1 MGHKQAYRRPDGLG
15 RAIINSRNKTRRGQ
29 RELPDGT
36 TSATKE
42 DKQPG
47 WVRLQ
52 SVTQERDLDEFLN
65 TAELAGTDFTA
76 TKLNIKI
83 LHQDQT
89 NQYLLTEEQQQAADE
104 RQQSNRRRLTVPRR
118 PAWDSSTTRDELDRA
133 EKASFLEWRRGL
145 AELEEQHDLL
155 LTPFERNLE
164 VWRQLWRVVERSSVV
179 VQICDAREPMFYRS
193 QDLAVYVRELA
204 FNEKKEKRNLLL
216 INKADLLTVRQR
228 RLWARHFKKEKI
240 RFAFFSAA
248 MASLEDAF
256 EVMSLNREVDEE
268 LKRESDEDDVTAED
282 IHVLSVDE
290 LEDLFL
296 KTAPPP
302 ENETDKIYIGLVGY
316 PNVGKSSTI
325 NALLGAK
332 KVSVSATPGKTKHFQ
347 TIHLSERVILCDC
360 PGLVFPNFASTKAE
374 LVCNGVL
381 PIDQMREYTGPAGL
395 LAQRIPKAYI
405 EKTYGIK
412 IHTRPEIDGGTGIP
426 TADELL
432 GAYAIARG
440 FIRSSKGGRPDES
453 KAARVI
459 LKDYVKGKL
468 LYCIPPPGIDPVE
481 YNKETYGDL

>member
-1 MGHKQAYRRPDGLG
+1 MVQKQFRHASGLG
-15 RAIINSRNKTRRGQ
+15 HAIINARNQTKRNNARAG
-29 RELPDGT
+29 RAPDGT
-36 TSATKE
+36 DLIVEKKE
-42 DKQPG
+42 PG

-83 LHQDQT
+83 LHQDQQ
-89 NQYLLTEEQQQAADE
+89 NPYLLTEEQERDTAD
-104 RQQSNRRRLTVPRR
+104 RQQSNAAKLTVPRR
-118 PAWDSSTTRDELDRA
+118 PEWDTTTTRHELEQR
-133 EKASFLEWRRGL
+133 EKSSFLEWRRSL
-145 AELEEQHDLL
+145 ADLEENHDLL

-179 VQICDAREPMFYRS
+179 VQICDARSPLFYRS
-193 QDLAVYVRELA
+193 PDLEVYVRQLA
-204 FNEKKEKRNLLL
+204 QREGKEKRNLLL
-216 INKADLLTVRQR
+216 INKADMLTARQR
-228 RLWARHFKKEKI
+228 SIWAKYFKQNQI
-240 RFAFFSAA
+240 TFAFFSAVY
-248 MASLEDAF
+248 ASVDDAF
-256 EVMSLNREVDEE
+256 SHSSLN
-268 LKRESDEDDVTAED
+268 EDVKSILAED
-282 IHVLSVDE
+282 SELTAQDIHILSVDE
-290 LEDLFL
+290 LESLFL
-296 KTAPPP
+296 KTAPPQ
-302 ENETDKIYIGLVGY
+302 EDESQKIYIGLVGY

-325 NALLGAK
+325 NALIGAK

-347 TIHLSERVILCDC
+347 TIHLSSRVVLCDC

-381 PIDQMREYTGPAGL
+381 PIDQLREYTGPAAL
-395 LAQRIPKAYI
+395 VAQRIPKEYV
-405 EKTYGIK
+405 EHVYGIR

-453 KAARVI
+453 KASRVV

-468 LYCIPPPGIDPVE
+468 LYCHPPPEIDPVE
-481 YNKETYGDL
+481 FNKETYKLK

>member
-1 MGHKQAYRRPDGLG
+1 M
-15 RAIINSRNKTRRGQ
+15 
-29 RELPDGT
+29 
-36 TSATKE
+36 
-42 DKQPG
+42 
-47 WVRLQ
+47 RLQ

-89 NQYLLTEEQQQAADE
+89 NPFLLTDEQQQEVNE
-104 RQQSNRRRLTVPRR
+104 RQRSNRRRLTVPRR
-118 PAWDSSTTRDELDRA
+118 PYWDSSTTPGELDKA
-133 EKASFLEWRRGL
+133 ERMAFLEWRRGL

-155 LTPFERNLE
+155 LTPFERNIE

-179 VQICDAREPMFYRS
+179 VQICDAREPLFYRS
-193 QDLAVYVRELA
+193 QDLAVYIRELA
-204 FNEKKEKRNLLL
+204 FNEKKDKRNLLL
-216 INKADLLTVRQR
+216 INKADMLSVRQR
-228 RLWARHFKKEKI
+228 RLWARYFKREQIK
-240 RFAFFSAA
+240 FAFFSAV
-248 MASLEDAF
+248 MASLEDSLA
-256 EVMSLNREVDEE
+256 VMRLNDEINEE
-268 LKRESDEDDVTAED
+268 LQKEQDEDDVTADD
-282 IHVLSVDE
+282 INVLSVDQ

-302 ENETDKIYIGLVGY
+302 ESETDKIYIGLVGY

-347 TIHLSERVILCDC
+347 TIHLSERVVLCDC

-395 LAQRIPKAYI
+395 VAKRIPKAHLEQI
-405 EKTYGIK
+405 YGIK
-412 IHTRPEIDGGTGIP
+412 IQTRPEIDGGTGIP
-426 TADELL
+426 NADELL

-468 LYCIPPPGIDPVE
+468 LYCTPPPGLDPVE
-481 YNKETYGDL
+481 YNKETYATN